1 VSERI
6 RVDTDSLHTY
16 LCFIYLNTFRSETLI
31 VVCSDYTEEKK
42 LKNLLNLKSRFLAQ
56 KSPCFGESS
65 DLAVQ
70 RCTEQ
75 HGTVAVRTVTETVR
89 TV

>member
-1 VSERI
+1 MI
-6 RVDTDSLHTY
+6 
-16 LCFIYLNTFRSETLI
+16 IQ
-31 VVCSDYTEEKK
+31 KK
-42 LKNLLNLKSRFLAQ
+42 KKSKNLLNLKSWFNAQ
-56 KSPCFGESS
+56 KSPRFGESS

-75 HGTVAVRTVTETVR
+75 QGTVAVRTGTETVR